1 MPMINLIKSGGVM
14 MLPILACAIYA
25 TYVIIERCIFFYL
38 TRNGDKIFIDQIK
51 TILSSG
57 KSNAV
62 IQSQIQS
69 SVNDR
74 ITQYGKHIDALGTVS
89 GISTMLGLLGTVL
102 GNIKAFNIMGAS
114 LTVDALAL
122 AGGIGTALITTV
134 AGLCVCIPGTIFH
147 NWFQTLIER
156 RITRMECDINSLLAE

>member
-1 MPMINLIKSGGVM
+1 

-38 TRNGDKIFIDQIK
+38 TRNCDKIFIDQIK

-57 KSNAV
+57 KSKAF

>member
-1 MPMINLIKSGGVM
+1 

-57 KSNAV
+57 KSKAV

-74 ITQYGKHIDALGTVS
+74 ITQYGKHIDTLGTVS

>member
-1 MPMINLIKSGGVM
+1 
-14 MLPILACAIYA
+14 MLPILACAVYA

-38 TRNGDKIFIDQIK
+38 TRDGDKLFLYEVKEII
-51 TILSSG
+51 SSG
-57 KSNAV
+57 KSEAY
-62 IQSQIQS
+62 IQSKVQAC
-69 SVNDR
+69 VNDR
-74 ITQYGKHIDALGTVS
+74 IEKYGKHIDALGTVS

-114 LTVDALAL
+114 LTVDAMAL